1 MDTRILVIED
11 EQPVRI
17 NIIDILDAE
26 GFMAMGA
33 QDGEAA
39 LALLQELEVDL
50 ILCDIMMPKLDGMAV
65 LKALKERSPQRV
77 IPLIFLTAKT
87 THEDIRAGMRL
98 GAWDYLTKPFK
109 HHELL
114 DSVRAQLEKVKTYRA
129 LPATASADLNHLR
142 ESIHKLEALNAAKD
156 ELLNKLIEELRNPLS
171 SINMSITLLKQA
183 KSQQERDRYLQ
194 IFQDE
199 YNREL
204 SLLNQFSELQKLL
217 TPETLQLMQQFQM
230 FK

>member
-1 MDTRILVIED
+1 MDKRILVIED

-26 GFMAMGA
+26 GFMAVGA
-33 QDGEAA
+33 QDGAAA
-39 LALLQELEVDL
+39 LELLQDMDFDL
-50 ILCDIMMPKLDGMAV
+50 ILCDIMMPKIDGMEV
-65 LKALKERSPQRV
+65 LKTLKARSPQRV

-98 GAWDYLTKPFK
+98 GAWDYITKPFK

-114 DSVRAQLEKVKTYRA
+114 DSVRAQLEKLETYSV
-129 LPATASADLNHLR
+129 LPTTASADMENLR
-142 ESIHKLEALNAAKD
+142 ASIHKLEALNAAKD
-156 ELLNKLIEELRNPLS
+156 ELLKKLIEELRNPLS

-204 SLLNQFSELQKLL
+204 ALLNQFSELQKLL